1 AVRRNDG
8 QAAAPVEAAELVGV
22 ECGRD
27 LRIAHRMLETEDEE
41 AVLAGRGVAGTERDE
56 TGAQPLSA
64 GRDEAVVALG
74 NHQVLAHCAACVSSA
89 RQQEQAGGDE
99 GAA

>member
-1 AVRRNDG
+1 MRRNDG
-8 QAAAPVEAAELVGV
+8 HAAAPVEAAELVGV

-56 TGAQPLSA
+56 TGAQSL
-64 GRDEAVVALG
+64 
-74 NHQVLAHCAACVSSA
+74 
-89 RQQEQAGGDE
+89 
-99 GAA
+99 